1 MPYPKGIGIM
11 ETVYRI
17 RTAIKEDEER
27 IRELFTEMMRTVH
40 GNDNVKGYD
49 EGYLDRFWSGGE
61 DIIFVAEEDIVVGFL
76 SVEIHRE
83 ERDYAYLDDFSVEGS
98 HRNMGIGT
106 RLLSAAETY
115 ARETGVSAL
124 LLHVEKRNL
133 GAYELY
139 RRAGYTVFRDDGNRL
154 LMKKDI

>member
-1 MPYPKGIGIM
+1 M

-27 IRELFTEMMRTVH
+27 IRELFLEMMRSIH
-40 GNDNVKGYD
+40 GTDDVKGYD
-49 EGYLDRFWSGGE
+49 DGYLVRFWNGGE

-115 ARETGVSAL
+115 AKENGVSAV
-124 LLHVEKRNL
+124 LLHVEKKNPR
-133 GAYELY
+133 AFKLY